1 MDSLPAEPQE
11 KPKNTGVGSLTLLL
25 GNLPNP
31 GIEPG
36 SPALQADSLP
46 TELSGKPATCRQLQ
60 IFLKHARVLSHFSH
74 VQLFSNL
81 WTVAYQASLS
91 MGFFRQEYWAGFPC
105 LLPRDLP
112 DPDIE
117 LFHLTCINRQVLHH

>member
-74 VQLFSNL
+74 VQLFSIL

-91 MGFFRQEYWAGFPC
+91 MGFFMQEYWAGFPC

-117 LFHLTCINRQVLHH
+117 LFHLTCINRQVLYH

>member
-31 GIEPG
+31 GIEPV

-74 VQLFSNL
+74 VLLISIL

-117 LFHLTCINRQVLHH
+117 LFHLTCINRQVLYH

>member
-1 MDSLPAEPQE
+1 M
-11 KPKNTGVGSLTLLL
+11 GSLTLLQ
-25 GNLPNP
+25 GDLPNP

-46 TELSGKPATCRQLQ
+46 TELSGKPATCRQLK
-60 IFLKHARVLSHFSH
+60 IFLKYACMLSHFSRA
-74 VQLFSNL
+74 QLFSIL

-105 LLPRDLP
+105 LPPRDLP

-117 LFHLTCINRQVLHH
+117 LFHLICINRQILYH

>member
-31 GIEPG
+31 GIEPV

-74 VQLFSNL
+74 VCFLCNPMDYTLHEIVQARILEGIFPTQGSNPGL
-81 WTVAYQASLS
+81 GGVFTS
-91 MGFFRQEYWAGFPC
+91 
-105 LLPRDLP
+105 
-112 DPDIE
+112 
-117 LFHLTCINRQVLHH
+117 